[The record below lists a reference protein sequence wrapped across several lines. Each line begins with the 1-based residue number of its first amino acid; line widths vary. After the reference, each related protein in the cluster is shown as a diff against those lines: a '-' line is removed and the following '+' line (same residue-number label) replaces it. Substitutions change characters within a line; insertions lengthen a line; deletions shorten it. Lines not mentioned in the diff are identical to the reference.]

1 MKTSV
6 EELEDNKV
14 KLSVQVE
21 EPEFEKA
28 VDAAFRKIAREVNI
42 PGFRPG
48 KAPRRILEK
57 RLGEGVARGEA
68 LRDAIPEYYAQA
80 VRDNDVDVI
89 AAPEIDITEGE
100 EDGPIAFEAVVEVRP
115 VVLVP
120 GYESLRITMPAP
132 VATEEEIDD
141 QIQRMLGQHAE
152 LATVERPAAEGD
164 YVTIDIEGSQ
174 ADEPLEGLTAQDYS
188 YEVGSAGIVGE
199 LDEAL
204 VGASAGDELEFDA
217 EHPDPDE
224 EGLHFVVSVKEVKER
239 VLPEP
244 DDAWAAEASEFDTIA
259 ELRDDLAN
267 RMTAV
272 RKMQAQMS
280 LREKVSDALAELVD
294 VEVPDALV
302 NNEMQQRLQDF
313 AMRLQ
318 AQGLTLDQ
326 WLESSGQDQAEFVET
341 LRTTAAQAA
350 KFDLGL
356 RAVAAAEGI
365 EATDDDLDA
374 EFAQVAERLNLDQA
388 AVRKQFVDADQISQ
402 VEADIRLRKAL
413 DFLVS
418 TVEIVDEEG
427 NPIDRADL
435 EIADDDDDTAG
446 ADTSNDTDDAA
457 PVEAQADDAAS
468 VKDSTDDAGDA
479 DTDSEHEEGNE

>member
-14 KLSVQVE
+14 KLSIQVD

-115 VVLVP
+115 IVVVP
-120 GYESLRITMPAP
+120 GYESLRITMPRPA
-132 VATEEEIDD
+132 ATEEEIDD

-174 ADEPLEGLTAQDYS
+174 GDEALEGLTAQDYS

-224 EGLHFVVSVKEVKER
+224 DGLHFVVSLKEVKER

-244 DDAWAAEASEFDTIA
+244 DDAWAAEASEFETVA

-280 LREKVSDALAELVD
+280 IREKVSDALAELVD
-294 VEVPDALV
+294 VEVPEALV
-302 NNEMQQRLQDF
+302 NQEMQQRLQDF

-326 WLESSGQDQAEFVET
+326 WLDNTGQDQAEFVET

-356 RAVAAAEGI
+356 RAVVEAESI
-365 EATDDDLDA
+365 EATDDDVDA
-374 EFAQVAERLNLDQA
+374 EFAQVAERVNLDVKE
-388 AVRKQFVDADQISQ
+388 VRKQFVAADQIPQ

-418 TVEIVDEEG
+418 TVEIVDEDG

-435 EIADDDDDTAG
+435 EMSDDPDDDAG
-446 ADTSNDTDDAA
+446 EQTDETDDSEAPAA
-457 PVEAQADDAAS
+457 VAAS
-468 VKDSTDDAGDA
+468 VEEPT
-479 DTDSEHEEGNE
+479 EHEEGSE

>member
-1 MKTSV
+1 VKTSV

-14 KLSVQVE
+14 KLSVQVD

-80 VRDNDVDVI
+80 VKDNDVDVI

-100 EDGPIAFEAVVEVRP
+100 EDGPVAFEAVVEIRP
-115 VVLVP
+115 IVVVP
-120 GYESLRITMPAP
+120 GYESLRITIPAP
-132 VATEEEIDD
+132 VATDEEIDD

-164 YVTIDIEGSQ
+164 FVTIDIEGSQ
-174 ADEPLEGLTAQDYS
+174 GDESLEGLTAQDYS

-199 LDEAL
+199 FDEAL

-224 EGLHFVVSVKEVKER
+224 DGLHFVVTLKEVKER

-244 DDAWAAEASEFDTIA
+244 DDAWAAEASEFDTVA

-294 VEVPDALV
+294 LEVPEALV
-302 NNEMQQRLQDF
+302 NMEMQQRLQDF

-326 WLESSGQDQAEFVET
+326 WLENTGQDQGEFVET

-350 KFDLGL
+350 RFDLGL

-365 EATDDDLDA
+365 GATDEDLDA
-374 EFAQVAERLNLDQA
+374 EFAQVAERLQLEPA
-388 AVRKQFVDADQISQ
+388 AVRKQFVEADQISS

-418 TVEIVDEEG
+418 TVEIVDEDG
-427 NPIDRADL
+427 NAIDRDDL
-435 EIADDDDDTAG
+435 EMTE
-446 ADTSNDTDDAA
+446 DTDDGDDGSDDS
-457 PVEAQADDAAS
+457 EAQAVDAAS
-468 VKDSTDDAGDA
+468 VEGPT
-479 DTDSEHEEGNE
+479 EHEESDE

>member
-1 MKTSV
+1 VKTSV

-14 KLSVQVE
+14 KLSVQVD

-80 VRDNDVDVI
+80 VKDNDVDVI

-100 EDGPIAFEAVVEVRP
+100 EDGPVAFEAVVEIRP
-115 VVLVP
+115 IVVVP
-120 GYESLRITMPAP
+120 GYESLRITIPAP
-132 VATEEEIDD
+132 VATDEEIDD

-164 YVTIDIEGSQ
+164 FVTIDIEGAQ
-174 ADEPLEGLTAQDYS
+174 GDEPLEGLTAQDYS

-204 VGASAGDELEFDA
+204 AGASAGDELEFDA

-224 EGLHFVVSVKEVKER
+224 DGLHFVVSLKEVKER

-244 DDAWAAEASEFDTIA
+244 DDAWAAEASEFDTLA

-294 VEVPDALV
+294 LEVPEALV
-302 NNEMQQRLQDF
+302 NMEMQQRLQDF

-326 WLESSGQDQAEFVET
+326 WLDNTGQEQGEFVET

-356 RAVAAAEGI
+356 RAVASAEAI
-365 EATDDDLDA
+365 EVTDEDLDA
-374 EFAQVAERLNLDQA
+374 EFAQVAERLQLEPA
-388 AVRKQFVDADQISQ
+388 AVRKQFVDADQISS

-418 TVEIVDEEG
+418 TVEIVDEDG
-427 NPIDRADL
+427 NVIDRDDL
-435 EIADDDDDTAG
+435 EMTD
-446 ADTSNDTDDAA
+446 DTDDDSDDGSDDS
-457 PVEAQADDAAS
+457 EAQAVDAAS
-468 VKDSTDDAGDA
+468 VEGPT
-479 DTDSEHEEGNE
+479 EHEESDE

>member
-1 MKTSV
+1 VKTSV

-14 KLSVQVE
+14 KLSIQVD

-115 VVLVP
+115 VVVVP
-120 GYESLRITMPAP
+120 GYESLRITMPKP

-141 QIQRMLGQHAE
+141 QVQRMLGQHAE

-174 ADEPLEGLTAQDYS
+174 GDDPLEGLTAQDYS

-204 VGASAGDELEFDA
+204 VGASAGDALDFDA

-224 EGLHFVVSVKEVKER
+224 ELGLHFAVTVKEVKER

-244 DDAWAAEASEFDTIA
+244 DDAWAAEASEFETIA

-326 WLESSGQDQAEFVET
+326 WLENSGQEQAEFVET
-341 LRTTAAQAA
+341 LRTTAAQSA

-374 EFAQVAERLNLDQA
+374 EFAQVAERLQLDPA
-388 AVRKQFVDADQISQ
+388 AVRKQFTDADQISQ

-413 DFLVS
+413 DFLVA
-418 TVEIVDEEG
+418 TVEIVDEDG
-427 NPIDRADL
+427 HPIDRADL
-435 EIADDDDDTAG
+435 EISDDDDDDAGDG
-446 ADTSNDTDDAA
+446 ADI
-457 PVEAQADDAAS
+457 EAQADDAAS

-479 DTDSEHEEGNE
+479 DTDSEHEESNE

>member
-1 MKTSV
+1 VKTSV

-14 KLSVQVE
+14 KLSIQVD

-80 VRDNDVDVI
+80 VKDNDVDVI

-100 EDGPIAFEAVVEVRP
+100 EDGPITFEAVVEIRP
-115 VVLVP
+115 VVVVP
-120 GYESLRITMPAP
+120 GYESLRITIPAP

-174 ADEPLEGLTAQDYS
+174 GDEALEGLTAQDYS

-224 EGLHFVVSVKEVKER
+224 DGLHFVVSLKEVKER

-244 DDAWAAEASEFDTIA
+244 DDAWAAEASEFETVA

-280 LREKVSDALAELVD
+280 IREKVSDALAELVD
-294 VEVPDALV
+294 VEVPEALV
-302 NNEMQQRLQDF
+302 NQEMQQRLQDF

-326 WLESSGQDQAEFVET
+326 WLDNTGQDQAEFVET

-356 RAVAAAEGI
+356 RAVVEAESI
-365 EATDDDLDA
+365 EATDDDVDA
-374 EFAQVAERLNLDQA
+374 EFAQVAERVNLDVKE
-388 AVRKQFVDADQISQ
+388 VRKQFVAADQIPQ

-418 TVEIVDEEG
+418 TVEIVDEDG

-435 EIADDDDDTAG
+435 EMSDDPDDDAG
-446 ADTSNDTDDAA
+446 EQTDETDDSEAPAA
-457 PVEAQADDAAS
+457 VAAS
-468 VKDSTDDAGDA
+468 VEEPT
-479 DTDSEHEEGNE
+479 EHEEGSE

>member
-14 KLSVQVE
+14 KLSIQVD

-80 VRDNDVDVI
+80 VKDNDVDVI

-100 EDGPIAFEAVVEVRP
+100 EDGPVAFEAVVEIRP
-115 VVLVP
+115 VVVVP
-120 GYESLRITMPAP
+120 GYESLRITIPAP
-132 VATEEEIDD
+132 VATDEEIDD

-174 ADEPLEGLTAQDYS
+174 GDEPLDGLTAQDYS
-188 YEVGSAGIVGE
+188 YEVGSGGIVGE

-204 VGASAGDELEFDA
+204 VGASAGDELDFDA
-217 EHPDPDE
+217 DHPDPDE
-224 EGLHFVVSVKEVKER
+224 DGLHFVVSLKEVKER

-244 DDAWAAEASEFDTIA
+244 DDAWAAEASEFETIA
-259 ELRDDLAN
+259 ELRDDLAD

-294 VEVPDALV
+294 VEVPEALV

-326 WLESSGQDQAEFVET
+326 WLDNSGQDQGEFVET

-356 RAVAAAEGI
+356 RAVVEAEGI
-365 EATDDDLDA
+365 EATDEDLDA
-374 EFAQVAERLNLDQA
+374 EFAQVAERLNLDVKD
-388 AVRKQFVDADQISQ
+388 VRKQFDAAEQVPQ

-418 TVEIVDEEG
+418 TVEIVDEDG

-435 EIADDDDDTAG
+435 EVGDDTNTDDDD
-446 ADTSNDTDDAA
+446 
-457 PVEAQADDAAS
+457 PEAQADDAAS
-468 VKDSTDDAGDA
+468 VEEPI
-479 DTDSEHEEGNE
+479 EHEESNE

>member
-1 MKTSV
+1 VKTSV

-14 KLSVQVE
+14 KLSIQVD

-80 VRDNDVDVI
+80 VKDNDVDVI

-100 EDGPIAFEAVVEVRP
+100 EDGPVTFEAVVEIRP
-115 VVLVP
+115 VVVVP
-120 GYESLRITMPAP
+120 GYESLRITIPAP
-132 VATEEEIDD
+132 VATDEEIDD

-174 ADEPLEGLTAQDYS
+174 GDEPLDGLTAQDYS
-188 YEVGSAGIVGE
+188 YEVGSGGIVGE

-204 VGASAGDELEFDA
+204 VGASAGDELDFDA
-217 EHPDPDE
+217 DHPDPDE
-224 EGLHFVVSVKEVKER
+224 EGLRFVVSLKEVKER

-244 DDAWAAEASEFDTIA
+244 DDAWAAEASEFETIA

-294 VEVPDALV
+294 VEVPEALV

-326 WLESSGQDQAEFVET
+326 WLDNSGQDQGEFVET

-356 RAVAAAEGI
+356 RAVVEAEGI
-365 EATDDDLDA
+365 EATDEDVDA
-374 EFAQVAERLNLDQA
+374 EFAQVAERLNLEVKD
-388 AVRKQFVDADQISQ
+388 VRKQFDAADQVPQ
-402 VEADIRLRKAL
+402 VEADIRMRKAL

-418 TVEIVDEEG
+418 TVEIVDEDG

-435 EIADDDDDTAG
+435 EVDDET
-446 ADTSNDTDDAA
+446 DTDDVD
-457 PVEAQADDAAS
+457 PEAQADDAAS
-468 VKDSTDDAGDA
+468 VEEPI
-479 DTDSEHEEGNE
+479 EHEESDE